1 MKFAAPGGVVYA
13 AFVITGLGAP
23 GSEYGRVQGTVPTV
37 RASSI
42 STYKSRSG
50 GSATESK
57 RRHLAHHGAGHATP
71 PPPLQAERPP
81 MNDEGMITF
90 EFLLPPLPDKQPHM
104 KGGGGVNFDFPEHA
118 HTHQNQ
124 QQFQG
129 THQNQQKFKGPEE
142 EETYNGLPIPPYDPY
157 YTPPRPTAYPK
168 PKPYF
173 PAPSGT
179 DNPTVRLFSGV
190 LPQYCP
196 TIIQVFSRF
205 VFIYFFLLIHS
216 RIPHPIQHTIRRYV
230 SSFSC

>member
-42 STYKSRSG
+42 FTYKKRSG

-71 PPPLQAERPP
+71 PPPLQAERQP

-124 QQFQG
+124 QQFKG
-129 THQNQQKFKGPEE
+129 THQNQQQFKGQETHQNQQQFKFQGQQEE
-142 EETYNGLPIPPYDPY
+142 GTYNGLPIPPYDPY

-168 PKPYF
+168 PRPYF

-205 VFIYFFLLIHS
+205 VLFLFI
-216 RIPHPIQHTIRRYV
+216 
-230 SSFSC
+230 FSY